1 MTTRTNARIAGLAF
15 LVYIAA
21 AFPAMV
27 LHSRAVGS
35 GTTAAKLA
43 SIAQHVPEMRLAILL
58 DLVGCFCALILA
70 VTLYAITRDVDPDL
84 ALMVL
89 AFRTGEGVIG
99 ALSLPQAID
108 QIWLATVSGP
118 SAPDP
123 TTANALA
130 AMLLKLPSGGMM
142 IGASFF
148 AVGSLCFSYLLLRGR
163 LIPVVLSWIGVIG
176 SVLVVVLL
184 PLQLAGFVS
193 GPITQWM
200 WLPLLA
206 FEVPLGFWL
215 IIKGVAAPARRQAA
229 Q

>member
-1 MTTRTNARIAGLAF
+1 MTIRTNARIAGLAF

-35 GTTAAKLA
+35 GETAAKLA

-58 DLVGCFCALILA
+58 EVVGCFCALILA
-70 VTLYAITRDVDPDL
+70 VTLYAITREVDNDL

-89 AFRTGEGVIG
+89 AFRTAEGVIG
-99 ALSLPQAID
+99 GLSLSHPVD

-118 SAPDP
+118 NAPGP
-123 TTANALA
+123 APANALPA
-130 AMLLKLPSGGMM
+130 ILFKLPSRGLM
-142 IGASFF
+142 IGAALF

-163 LIPVVLSWIGVIG
+163 LVPVVLAWIGVLG
-176 SVLVVVLL
+176 SILVLVIL
-184 PLQLAGFVS
+184 PFQFAGLVS
-193 GPITQWM
+193 GPITEFM

-215 IIKGVAAPARRQAA
+215 IFKGVAAPARRQSA
-229 Q
+229 